1 MRTAYN
7 ERRRYLMHAFK
18 EMGLRC
24 FEPFGAFYVFPN
36 IQEFGMTSEEFATE
50 LLREE
55 KVAVVPG
62 SAFGASGEG
71 YIRISYAYS
80 LEDLKEALGRVN
92 HFIEKLRKK

>member
-1 MRTAYN
+1 
-7 ERRRYLMHAFK
+7 
-18 EMGLRC
+18 MGLRC

-50 LLREE
+50 LLQEE

-80 LEDLKEALGRVN
+80 LDDLKEALGRVN
-92 HFIEKLRKK
+92 HFIEKLRKNRGFDIVKKC